1 MDFLQLMMK
10 ASREDKAG
18 TAGGEQEERE
28 EKPLEQEETQEG
40 NQSEFKG
47 KGKLTVSQY
56 IVRYVLLCVTQ
67 SPL

>member
-1 MDFLQLMMK
+1 MMK

-18 TAGGEQEERE
+18 AAGGEQEGRE
-28 EKPLEQEETQEG
+28 EQPMEQGEGET
-40 NQSEFKG
+40 QSEFKG

-56 IVRYVLLCVTQ
+56 TVRHVLLCFTQ